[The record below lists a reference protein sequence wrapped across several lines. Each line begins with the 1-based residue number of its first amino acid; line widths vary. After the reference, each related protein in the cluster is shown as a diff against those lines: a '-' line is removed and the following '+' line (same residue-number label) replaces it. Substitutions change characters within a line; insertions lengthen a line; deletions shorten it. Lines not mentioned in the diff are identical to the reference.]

1 MSDKRIIAIIGA
13 GASGLVAAIE
23 SARILNGT
31 GGDFSIMVFEKLS
44 RIGKKILATGN
55 GRCNLSNT
63 DLTSTHYHGNID
75 FAMSAINKFGTQQ
88 TLDFFKSIGVLTA
101 IEDSRIYPISFSAN
115 AVLDCLRFEA
125 RRLGVEFVCDTP
137 VNNIKKTSNGFLINN
152 DLNAYRVIIATGGK
166 SASVHGS
173 DGSGYNLLKQ
183 LGHSVTP
190 TLPAL
195 VQLVS
200 SSEYCK
206 QLKGVRVSGS
216 ITIKENGKN
225 IKSEYGEILFT
236 DYGLS
241 GIATMQVSRCV
252 GEIFRDNS
260 NANVRA
266 SLDMTQ
272 NLSFDEVC
280 EYINERKNINQ
291 TLECE
296 NLLIG
301 ILPKRVAQV
310 VLKNCNISPQSREI
324 GTLTQSEIKKI
335 ASCVKCFEMKIT
347 GTKGYDV
354 SQVTA
359 GGAITSE
366 FEPISFKS
374 KKADGLFACGEL
386 LDVDADCGGYNLQWA
401 WCSGYLAGK
410 SCAEEI
416 LNVKNK

>member
-31 GGDFSIMVFEKLS
+31 GGNFSVIVFERLS
-44 RIGKKILATGN
+44 RVGKKILATGN

-63 DLTSTHYHGNID
+63 DLASVHYHGDID
-75 FAMSAINKFGTQQ
+75 FAMSALNIFNTQQ
-88 TLDFFKSIGVLTA
+88 TIDFFKSIGVLTA
-101 IEDSRIYPISFSAN
+101 VENGRIYPISFSAN

-125 RRLGVEFVCDTP
+125 NRLGVDFLCDTP
-137 VNNIKKTSNGFLINN
+137 INSIKKTNNGFLINN
-152 DLNAYRVIIATGGK
+152 NIKADRVIIATGGK

-173 DGSGYNLLKQ
+173 NGSGYQLLNQ
-183 LGHSVTP
+183 LGHSITP

-200 SSEYCK
+200 SSEYSK

-216 ITIKENGKN
+216 ITIKEDEVA

-241 GIATMQVSRCV
+241 GIATMQVARYV
-252 GEIFRDNS
+252 GKTLKNKS
-260 NANVRA
+260 NAKLIA
-266 SLDMTQ
+266 CLDMAH
-272 NLSFDEVC
+272 NLSLSEIC
-280 EYINERKNINQ
+280 EYIGERKVINK

-301 ILPKRVAQV
+301 ILPKRVAQA

-324 GTLTQSEIKKI
+324 QTLTQNEIKKI
-335 ASCVKCFEMKIT
+335 ASCIKCFEMKIT
-347 GTKGYDV
+347 GTKDFDA

-359 GGAITSE
+359 GGAVTNE
-366 FEPISFKS
+366 FEPVSFKS
-374 KKADGLFACGEL
+374 KKVDGLFACGEV

-410 SCAEEI
+410 NCSEEI

>member
-13 GASGLVAAIE
+13 GASGLVAAIK

-31 GGDFSIMVFEKLS
+31 GEIFSVIVFEKLS
-44 RIGKKILATGN
+44 RVGKKILATGN

-63 DLTSTHYHGNID
+63 DLASVHYHGDRD
-75 FAMSAINKFGTQQ
+75 FAMSALNVFNTQQ
-88 TLDFFKSIGVLTA
+88 TIDFFKSIGVLTA
-101 IEDSRIYPISFSAN
+101 VENSRIYPISFSAN

-125 RRLGVEFVCDTP
+125 NRLGVDFLCDTP
-137 VNNIKKTSNGFLINN
+137 ISSIKKTDNGFLINN
-152 DLNAYRVIIATGGK
+152 NIKADSVIIATGGK

-173 DGSGYNLLKQ
+173 DGSGYKLLNQ
-183 LGHSVTP
+183 LGHSVTS

-200 SSEYCK
+200 SSEYSK

-216 ITIKENGKN
+216 ITIKEDETA
-225 IKSEYGEILFT
+225 IKSECGEILFT

-241 GIATMQVSRCV
+241 GIATMQVARYV
-252 GEIFRDNS
+252 GKALKNKS
-260 NANVRA
+260 NAKLIA
-266 SLDMTQ
+266 CLDMAH
-272 NLSFDEVC
+272 NLSLSEIC
-280 EYINERKNINQ
+280 EYIGERKVINK

-301 ILPKRVAQV
+301 ILPKRVAQA

-324 GTLTQSEIKKI
+324 QTLTQNEIKKI
-335 ASCVKCFEMKIT
+335 ASCIKCFEMKIT
-347 GTKGYDV
+347 GTKDFNA

-359 GGAITSE
+359 GGAVTNE
-366 FEPISFKS
+366 FEPVSFKS
-374 KKADGLFACGEL
+374 KKVDGLFACGEV

-410 SCAEEI
+410 NCSEEI

>member
-31 GGDFSIMVFEKLS
+31 GGNFSVIVFEKLS
-44 RIGKKILATGN
+44 RVGKKILATGN

-63 DLTSTHYHGNID
+63 DLASVHYHGDKD
-75 FAMSAINKFGTQQ
+75 FAMSALNVFNTQQ
-88 TLDFFKSIGVLTA
+88 TIDFFKSIGVLTA
-101 IEDSRIYPISFSAN
+101 VENGRIYPINFSAN

-125 RRLGVEFVCDTP
+125 SRLGVDFLCDTP
-137 VNNIKKTSNGFLINN
+137 INSIKKTNNGFLINN
-152 DLNAYRVIIATGGK
+152 DIKADSVIIATGGK

-173 DGSGYNLLKQ
+173 DGSGYKLLNQ

-206 QLKGVRVSGS
+206 QLKGVRVNGS
-216 ITIKENGKN
+216 ITIKEDEAN

-241 GIATMQVSRCV
+241 GIATMQVARYV
-252 GEIFRDNS
+252 GKALKDKS
-260 NANVRA
+260 NAKLIA
-266 SLDMTQ
+266 CLDMAH
-272 NLSFDEVC
+272 NLSLSEIC
-280 EYINERKNINQ
+280 KYIGERKVVNK

-301 ILPKRVAQV
+301 ILPKRVAQAI
-310 VLKNCNISPQSREI
+310 LKNCNISPQSREI
-324 GTLTQSEIKKI
+324 ETLTQNEIKKI
-335 ASCVKCFEMKIT
+335 ASCIKCFEMKIT
-347 GTKGYDV
+347 GTKDFDA

-359 GGAITSE
+359 GGAVTNE
-366 FEPISFKS
+366 FEPVSFKS
-374 KKADGLFACGEL
+374 KKVDGLFACGEV

-410 SCAEEI
+410 NCSEEI